1 MIRLASLVALAFLVV
16 FAPRLSAQK
25 AIPEPRAGLSFA
37 PPKGWAELPGDGDR
51 RATLR
56 LFAGP
61 NAVADKDGVKHTP
74 LLRVQFFAA
83 GGEASSDEVDGLPR
97 TTPFRGLEDF
107 ARRGLGASEVEKS
120 AQKVG
125 ALEGQ
130 RVVAKAIPGERLLIG
145 VAFAVE
151 GGEAALCIEL
161 LAQQADKLKKEVEAA
176 LASIAPVARVTSS
189 SPDAPWLDGAAW
201 SKMSGEARKVA
212 RRTWAEQ
219 VVNAAA
225 QSPETGYKVS
235 KSKLWTVLS
244 ATDPGYTKKAI
255 GAAEAV
261 REWLAKKLPEIASE
275 PPHPA
280 VLRLFDNVDQY
291 NAFLTTRTSTREYD
305 ALHRELWVV
314 NDRDNGGPTGWG
326 QAFRAVLWQLCDDVD
341 PGVLPAMPRWLDNG
355 FWEFLRSS
363 KFDGKKLEFLSSEV
377 ERGRIEYYRQND
389 KEMPALWHLM
399 QEQMQPSPKD
409 GAAEQVWGYTPEC
422 ARLIRWIWLHD
433 GAKAF
438 EKPSLLSDYIKA
450 LGQAHANKGADPTL
464 DVPLVGLSEAQQKE
478 RNSRYYIWRDAL
490 LIEMNSI
497 AIPLQVE
504 TWQKLNGKWLEFNQG
519 FK

>member
-1 MIRLASLVALAFLVV
+1 MIRHASLVALAFLVV
-16 FAPRLSAQK
+16 LAPRLAAQK
-25 AIPEPRAGLSFA
+25 AIPEPRGGLSFA
-37 PPKGWAELPGDGDR
+37 PPKGWGELPGDGDR
-51 RATLR
+51 LSTLR

-61 NAVADKDGVKHTP
+61 IAVAGKDGAKHTP
-74 LLRVQFFAA
+74 LLRVQFFAT
-83 GGEASSDEVDGLPR
+83 GGDEAQDVVDGLPR

-107 ARRGLGASEVEKS
+107 ARRGLGATSVEKS
-120 AQKVG
+120 AQKLG
-125 ALEGQ
+125 ASEGQ
-130 RVVAKAIPGERLLIG
+130 RVVAKEIPGDRLLIG
-145 VAFAVE
+145 VALPVE
-151 GGEAALCIEL
+151 GGEAALCVEL
-161 LAQQADKLKKEVEAA
+161 LASQADKLKKEIEGA
-176 LASIAPVARVTSS
+176 LTSLEPLARV
-189 SPDAPWLDGAAW
+189 PRAPIAAPWLDGAAW
-201 SKMSGEARKVA
+201 SKMSGDARKVA

-219 VVNAAA
+219 VVSATA

-244 ATDPGYTKKAI
+244 ATDPGFTKKAI
-255 GAAEAV
+255 GAAEAA
-261 REWLAKKLPEIASE
+261 REWFAKKMPEIASE
-275 PPHPA
+275 PPLPA

-291 NAFLTTRTSTREYD
+291 NAFLTTRNNSREYD
-305 ALHRELWVV
+305 QMRRELYVV

-326 QAFRAVLWQLCDDVD
+326 QAFRAVLWQICDDVD
-341 PGVLPAMPRWLDNG
+341 PGVLPAMPRWFDNG

-363 KFDGKKLEFLSSEV
+363 KFDGKKLEFLSGEV

-409 GAAEQVWGYTPEC
+409 GATEQIWGYTPEC
-422 ARLIRWIWLHD
+422 SRLLRWIWMHD

-438 EKPSLLSDYIKA
+438 EKPNLVSDYIKA

-464 DVPLVGLSEAQQKE
+464 DVPTVGLSEAQQKE
-478 RNSRYYIWRDAL
+478 RNTRYYAWRDAL
-490 LIEMNSI
+490 LVETNNI

-504 TWQKLNGKWLEFNQG
+504 TWQKLNGKWLEFNQS